1 MSAFLFIVRFI
12 AQPHQSTNVQ
22 AETAFNQGHF
32 NLMTAAFAPHQT
44 IPVVGAHRDAPAAA
58 PVAAQT
64 SVHASHLESLIGNT
78 PLLAF
83 RSVTAHL
90 PDTIRIYA
98 KAEWT
103 NPGGSVKD
111 RAAANIIRQAEQSG
125 QLRPGMTLVDSTSG
139 NTGIAYAMLGAA
151 KGYKIKLFIPANASP
166 ERIAILRAY
175 GAELVLTDP
184 LEGSDGAIRAVRAL
198 VAAEPD
204 HYFYADQYNNPA
216 NWQAHYNTTGVEI
229 WNQTQGAVT
238 HFLAGLGTSGTLMGT
253 GRRLK
258 DYNPDVQIIA
268 LQPDS
273 PFHGLEGLKHMPTAI
288 KPGIY
293 DEFFPDRQL
302 GISTEETH
310 IMARRLAREEG
321 YLVGISA
328 ASAMVGSLQIAQELA
343 DRGDSGVIVTL
354 FPDNAY
360 KYLSDKLWLEK

>member
-1 MSAFLFIVRFI
+1 MI
-12 AQPHQSTNVQ
+12 AYPELERVNNAQSD
-22 AETAFNQGHF
+22 
-32 NLMTAAFAPHQT
+32 T
-44 IPVVGAHRDAPAAA
+44 I
-58 PVAAQT
+58 
-64 SVHASHLESLIGNT
+64 ESLIGNT
-78 PLLAF
+78 PLLKM
-83 RSVTAHL
+83 RRLTAHL
-90 PDTIRIYA
+90 PENIGVYA

-111 RAAANIIRQAEQSG
+111 RAASNIIRQAELDG
-125 QLRPGMTLVDSTSG
+125 KLRPGTTILDSTSG

-151 KGYKIKLFIPANASP
+151 KGYPVKLFLPANASP

-198 VAAEPD
+198 VEQDPER
-204 HYFYADQYNNPA
+204 YFYADQYNNPA

-229 WNQTQGAVT
+229 WNQTGGTVT

-258 DYNPDVQIIA
+258 DFNPDVQIIA

-293 DEFFPDRQL
+293 DETFADRIL
-302 GISTEETH
+302 EIGTEETH
-310 IMARRLAREEG
+310 DMARRLAREEG
-321 YLVGISA
+321 YLVGISSA
-328 ASAMVGSLQIAQELA
+328 TAMVGALRVANELA
-343 DRGDSGVIVTL
+343 ERGEAGVVVTL

-360 KYLSDKLWLEK
+360 KYLSDRLWQG